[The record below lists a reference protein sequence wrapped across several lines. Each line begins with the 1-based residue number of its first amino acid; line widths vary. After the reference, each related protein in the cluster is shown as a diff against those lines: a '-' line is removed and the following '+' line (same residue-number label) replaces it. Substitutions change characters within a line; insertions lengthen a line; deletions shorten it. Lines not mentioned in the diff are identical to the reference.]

1 MEVQHAR
8 DPWATFRRLLGLLAG
23 RRRDVAMLLP
33 PLLLATV
40 GSLAWPRV
48 LGLALDRVGA
58 ALAPEAPGPMPYRDI
73 ALLLL
78 AGLAL
83 RLLGLWAQVLNG
95 RATTR
100 LSTASVKGLRATLFS
115 RVLPLPAAEFDRTR
129 HGEFMSRLSNDTS
142 MAGDAL
148 GQGILQFFSS
158 CFTLLGTLGYML
170 WISPAL
176 TLVACATL
184 PLTFLAG
191 RFLVA
196 FSRKL
201 YRARQKAIGE
211 INAFAEEMIA
221 GQHTVQAFGREA
233 AACESFDALSDR
245 VRSLAFRAEAVGG
258 VMGPVMN
265 AVGNLSFL
273 LVAAVGGTL
282 AIRGA
287 ATVGTVV
294 SFLLYA
300 RQFGR
305 PVNELAGQFGQIQS
319 AIAGAERVFATVDLP
334 PETDEGRGV
343 PRPDAPGAVR
353 FEGVRFGYDPD
364 NPVLH
369 DFTLDVPAGS
379 KVAIVGE
386 TGSGKTTVIGL
397 LARFHD
403 PQAGRVLL
411 DGEDVRT
418 LSKAALRR
426 SLAIVLQD
434 VHLFGGTVA
443 ENIAFGRPDATRA
456 EIEAAAR
463 LADADDFVRRL
474 PLGYDTPV
482 SQTDT
487 ALSQGQCQLL
497 SIARA
502 ALADP
507 RVLVLDEATSSV
519 DSRTERRIQAA
530 MRRLLAGRTSLV
542 VAHRLSTVR
551 DADKIV
557 VLDRGRIVGEGTHEE
572 LLRSNGPY
580 RRLCGADAG

>member
-40 GSLAWPRV
+40 GALAWPRV

-58 ALAPEAPGPMPYRDI
+58 ALGPDAAGPMPYREI
-73 ALLLL
+73 ARLLL

-100 LSTASVKGLRATLFS
+100 LSTGSVKGLRATLFS
-115 RVLPLPAAEFDRTR
+115 RVLPLPVAEFDRTR
-129 HGEFMSRLSNDTS
+129 HGEFMSRLSNDAS

-158 CFTLLGTLGYML
+158 CFTLVGTLAYML

-184 PLTFLAG
+184 PLTFFAG
-191 RFLVA
+191 RFLVSV
-196 FSRKL
+196 SRRL

-211 INAFAEEMIA
+211 INAMAEEMIA
-221 GQHTVQAFGREA
+221 GQRTVQAFGREA
-233 AACESFDALSDR
+233 AACEAFDALSDR
-245 VRSLAFRAEAVGG
+245 VRSLAFRAEVAGG

-265 AVGNLSFL
+265 AIGNLSFL
-273 LVAAVGGTL
+273 LVAAIGG
-282 AIRGA
+282 AMAVRGL
-287 ATVGTVV
+287 ATVGTVF

-334 PETDEGRGV
+334 PETDEGRGE
-343 PRPDAPGAVR
+343 PPPDAPGAVR
-353 FEGVRFGYDPD
+353 FEGVRFGYDPET
-364 NPVLH
+364 PVLH
-369 DFTLDVPAGS
+369 DFTLDVPAGA
-379 KVAIVGE
+379 KVALVGE

-397 LARFHD
+397 LARFFD
-403 PQAGRVLL
+403 PWAGRILL
-411 DGEDVRT
+411 DGTDVRT

-434 VHLFGGTVA
+434 VRLFGGTIA
-443 ENIAFGRPDATRA
+443 ENIAFGRPDATRE

-463 LADADDFVRRL
+463 LADADDFIRRL
-474 PLGYDTPV
+474 PQGYDTPV
-482 SQTDT
+482 RQTDT

-530 MRRLLAGRTSLV
+530 MRRLLRGRTSLV

-551 DADKIV
+551 DSDKIV
-557 VLDRGRIVGEGTHEE
+557 VLDRGRIVGEGTHES
-572 LLRSNGPY
+572 LLRGNAPY
-580 RRLCGADAG
+580 RRLCGAAG